1 MSNNLQNHIRS
12 AIRRAV
18 YGTLGIQMLA
28 LQVALAQQATNA
40 PVKVEKT
47 VGTGSLIPT
56 AETVGPAPVDI
67 VGAERIQQ
75 VGSQDVL
82 ATLKTLN
89 PGFAGNSNVGQTV
102 NNGGFGEA
110 NVAIRNLSTL
120 VLLNGRRLGNSAFSN
135 GAAVDVNTIPLSMIE
150 RIEVLKDG
158 ASVLYGSEAVGGVVN
173 IITKKNYTGAEIS
186 GRIGFPT
193 QKTSNDLLEYR
204 ASIVAGTST
213 DQSWFTAGA
222 QYYHFD
228 PLLTKDREIASL
240 GNAQRAAMN
249 LEAASYIS
257 PSFPGKVQA
266 GAGNGIRYLLAN
278 SPFLAGLKGYNPNLL
293 GGPPVDPTKGYV
305 AGNYLT
311 PGSPPVFLDPTSRLP
326 KSFSGATSVDDY
338 NTYAIG
344 QGYLDPT
351 GNGLGPYVRTS
362 GAGAPSPLGSAQ
374 LNTTLFGTHSIL

>member
-12 AIRRAV
+12 AVRRLSA
-18 YGTLGIQMLA
+18 LGIQMLA

-75 VGSQDVL
+75 VGTQDVL
-82 ATLKTLN
+82 ATLKALN
-89 PGFAGNSNVGQTV
+89 PGFAGNGNTGQTV

-135 GAAVDVNTIPLSMIE
+135 GALVDVNTIPLSMIE

-158 ASVLYGSEAVGGVVN
+158 ASALYGSDAVGGVVN

-186 GRIGFPT
+186 GRVGFPT
-193 QKTSNDLLEYR
+193 QNTINDLMEYR

-213 DQSWFTAGA
+213 DQSWITAGA
-222 QYYHFD
+222 TYYHFD
-228 PLLTKDREIASL
+228 PLLTKDRAIASL
-240 GNAQRAAMN
+240 GNAERAAMN

-266 GAGNGIRYLLAN
+266 GPNNGTRYLLAN
-278 SPFLAGLKGYNPNLL
+278 SPFL
-293 GGPPVDPTKGYV
+293 V
-305 AGNYLT
+305 
-311 PGSPPVFLDPTSRLP
+311 
-326 KSFSGATSVDDY
+326 
-338 NTYAIG
+338 
-344 QGYLDPT
+344 
-351 GNGLGPYVRTS
+351 
-362 GAGAPSPLGSAQ
+362 
-374 LNTTLFGTHSIL
+374 